1 MMVSKR
7 KIFLLI
13 NPNEI
18 NESEMIERVKLYKSK
33 YNYFVFCGIPKKINN
48 FWVNFI
54 KMNKN
59 NVILIDKYDK
69 EFIKNK
75 TLNSIYRY
83 FLFTNLDNKITI
95 LNKKIIPLFYK
106 KIIGAEPNNFENI
119 TLEKLIFLY
128 VEQYFSAN
136 FPIILL
142 GNDAKKWSFI
152 NLTKAESTK
161 SDQIKKYIIEI

>member
-1 MMVSKR
+1 MVSKR
-7 KIFLLI
+7 KVFLLI

-18 NESEMIERVKLYKSK
+18 NESEIIERVKLYKSRHS
-33 YNYFVFCGIPKKINN
+33 YFVFCGIPKKINN

-69 EFIKNK
+69 KFIKNK

-83 FLFTNLDNKITI
+83 FLFTNLDDKITI
-95 LNKKIIPLFYK
+95 PNKKIIPLSYK
-106 KIIGAEPNNFENI
+106 KIIGTESHDFKNI
-119 TLEKLIFLY
+119 SLEKLIFLY
-128 VEQYFSAN
+128 VEQYFYNN

>member
-1 MMVSKR
+1 MVSKR
-7 KIFLLI
+7 KVFLLI

-33 YNYFVFCGIPKKINN
+33 RSYFVFCGIPEKINN

-59 NVILIDKYDK
+59 NVIIIDKYDK
-69 EFIKNK
+69 KFIKNEI
-75 TLNSIYRY
+75 LNSIHRY
-83 FLFTNLDNKITI
+83 FLFTDLDNKITI
-95 LNKKIIPLFYK
+95 PNKKIISLFYK
-106 KIIGAEPNNFENI
+106 KIIGAESNNFNNI
-119 TLEKLIFLY
+119 SLEKLIFLY
-128 VEQYFSAN
+128 VEQYFSTN

-142 GNDAKKWSFI
+142 GNDAKKWDFI
-152 NLTKAESTK
+152 NLKKAGSVK

>member
-1 MMVSKR
+1 MVSKR

-33 YNYFVFCGIPKKINN
+33 HSYFVFCGIPEKINN

-69 EFIKNK
+69 KFIKNK

-83 FLFTNLDNKITI
+83 LLFTYLDNKITI
-95 LNKKIIPLFYK
+95 LNKKVKPLFYNK
-106 KIIGAEPNNFENI
+106 MTSAECNNFKSI
-119 TLEKLIFLY
+119 SLEKLIFLY
-128 VEQYFSAN
+128 VEQYFSVN

-142 GNDAKKWSFI
+142 GNDAKKWGFI

>member
-1 MMVSKR
+1 MVSKR
-7 KIFLLI
+7 KVFLLI

-33 YNYFVFCGIPKKINN
+33 YSYFVFCGIPKKINN

-59 NVILIDKYDK
+59 NVIIIDKYDK
-69 EFIKNK
+69 KLIKNQI
-75 TLNSIYRY
+75 LNSIHRY
-83 FLFTNLDNKITI
+83 FLFTDLDDKIAI
-95 LNKKIIPLFYK
+95 PNKKIISLFYK
-106 KIIGAEPNNFENI
+106 KIIGAESNNFNSI
-119 TLEKLIFLY
+119 SLEKLIFLY
-128 VEQYFSAN
+128 VEQYFSTN

-142 GNDAKKWSFI
+142 GNDAKKWGFI
-152 NLTKAESTK
+152 NFTKAESTK